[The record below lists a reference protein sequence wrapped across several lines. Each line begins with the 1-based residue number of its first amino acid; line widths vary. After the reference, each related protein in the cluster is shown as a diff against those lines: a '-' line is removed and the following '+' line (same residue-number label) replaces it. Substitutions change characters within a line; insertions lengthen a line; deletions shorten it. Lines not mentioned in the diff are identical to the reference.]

1 MILHNDK
8 DTFEKAIMETADNM
22 HIREVF
28 IEKDYWIS
36 LGLKRL
42 MYL

>member
-1 MILHNDK
+1 MNLHNNK
-8 DTFEKAIMETADNM
+8 DLFGKAIKETADNLN
-22 HIREVF
+22 ILEVL
-28 IEKDYWIS
+28 EKDYWIS